1 MFPASQTSSLAFGG
15 PELDVIFVTSAA
27 KSNML
32 ETAPVGYNPD
42 KVFVGGR
49 LYQMKSDVQ
58 GKIEHR
64 SRIQLDR
71 LPRGK

>member
-32 ETAPVGYNPD
+32 ETAPLGYNPG

-58 GKIEHR
+58 GRKEHR
-64 SRIQLDR
+64 SRIELDR
-71 LPRGK
+71 RSHDK